1 MCRSAPRALWQAN
14 RIALLFYGNPNL
26 DEVVDDI
33 GLLRQ
38 DKAEIFREC
47 VEVGLAND
55 RAITALYIDG
65 ANCRK

>member
-1 MCRSAPRALWQAN
+1 M
-14 RIALLFYGNPNL
+14 LFYGDPNL

-38 DKAEIFREC
+38 DKAEIFRER
-47 VEVGLAND
+47 VEVGLAKD